1 MPDAQPPEWFVY
13 IIQASDDSLY
23 TGITTDIGR
32 RWQQHLTG
40 KGGARY
46 FHGREP
52 KRLMYLQ
59 GGYSRQSASRR
70 EAEIKKLTRQQK
82 QLLLATAGPAP
93 DLLI

>member
-1 MPDAQPPEWFVY
+1 MPDAPPPEWFVY
-13 IIQASDDSLY
+13 IIQASDGSLY

-46 FHGREP
+46 FRARDP

-70 EAEIKKLTRQQK
+70 EAEIKKLTRRQK
-82 QLLLATAGPAP
+82 QFLMATVGSAP
-93 DLLI
+93 DVPS